1 MFFLSSENTIAEEV
15 ADAVSDNVKFVSW
28 DTIRNYL
35 LDKTPLIMDFV
46 LKLIIAVIVILV
58 GIRIIKFVRKQVR
71 KILEKTNLDEGLK
84 QFLDHLFNV
93 FLYFVLIMLVLG
105 TFGITASSVIA
116 IIGSVGLSIGLAL
129 QGTLSN
135 FAGGVLILLLK
146 PFVVGDYIKEDT
158 NGNEGTV
165 SEIQL
170 FYTKLVTVDNKTVI
184 LPNGTLS
191 NCSLTNYTNQDKR
204 MIDLKVGI
212 SYQADLKTAKE
223 LMEKV
228 MMEEPARLENEEMRV
243 FVSELGESSGVIGI
257 RAWVSTENY
266 WEARWRVI
274 EKVKYVLD
282 ENGIEIPYPQMDVTI
297 REKKEDQIEKPT
309 KEL

>member
-15 ADAVSDNVKFVSW
+15 ADVVSDNVKFVSW

-158 NGNEGTV
+158 NGNEGIV

-243 FVSELGESSGVIGI
+243 FVSELGESSVVIGI

-274 EKVKYVLD
+274 EKIKYVLD

-297 REKKEDQIEKPT
+297 REKKEEP
-309 KEL
+309 L

>member
-243 FVSELGESSGVIGI
+243 FVSELGESSVVIGI

>member
-15 ADAVSDNVKFVSW
+15 ADVVSDNVKFVSW

-243 FVSELGESSGVIGI
+243 FVSELGESSVVIGI

>member
-243 FVSELGESSGVIGI
+243 FVSELGESSVVIGI

-297 REKKEDQIEKPT
+297 REKKEEP
-309 KEL
+309 L

>member
-243 FVSELGESSGVIGI
+243 FVSELGESSVVIGI

-282 ENGIEIPYPQMDVTI
+282 ENGIEIPYPQMDVTS
-297 REKKEDQIEKPT
+297 REKKEEP
-309 KEL
+309 L

>member
-243 FVSELGESSGVIGI
+243 FVSELGESSVVIGI

-274 EKVKYVLD
+274 EKIKYVLD

>member
-1 MFFLSSENTIAEEV
+1 MFFLSSENTIAKEV
-15 ADAVSDNVKFVSW
+15 ADVVSDNVKFVSW

-243 FVSELGESSGVIGI
+243 FVSELGESSVVIGI

-274 EKVKYVLD
+274 EKIKYVLD

-297 REKKEDQIEKPT
+297 REKKEET
-309 KEL
+309 L

>member
-15 ADAVSDNVKFVSW
+15 ADVVSDNVKFVGW

-35 LDKTPLIMDFV
+35 RDKTPLVMDFV

-170 FYTKLVTVDNKTVI
+170 FYTKLMTGDNKTVI

-243 FVSELGESSGVIGI
+243 FVSELGESSVVIGI

-274 EKVKYVLD
+274 EKIKYVLD

-297 REKKEDQIEKPT
+297 REKKEEP
-309 KEL
+309 L

>member
-15 ADAVSDNVKFVSW
+15 ADVVSDNVKFVGW

-35 LDKTPLIMDFV
+35 LDKTPLVMDFV

-170 FYTKLVTVDNKTVI
+170 FYTKLMTVDNKTVI

-243 FVSELGESSGVIGI
+243 FVSELGESSVVIGI

-274 EKVKYVLD
+274 EKIKYVLD

-297 REKKEDQIEKPT
+297 REKKEEP
-309 KEL
+309 L

>member
-135 FAGGVLILLLK
+135 FAGGVLILLMK

-243 FVSELGESSGVIGI
+243 FVSELGESSVVIGI

>member
-1 MFFLSSENTIAEEV
+1 MFFLSSGNTIAQEV
-15 ADAVSDNVKFVSW
+15 ADAVTDNVKIVSW
-28 DTIRNYL
+28 DTIRKYL
-35 LDKTPLIMDFV
+35 LDKAPLVMDFV

-93 FLYFVLIMLVLG
+93 FLYFVLIMVVLG

-146 PFVVGDYIKEDT
+146 PFVVGDYIREDT

-165 SEIQL
+165 AEIQL

-212 SYQADLKTAKE
+212 SYQADLKTAKD

-228 MMEEPARLENEEMRV
+228 MLEEPARLENEDMRV
-243 FVSELGESSGVIGI
+243 FVSELGDSAVIIGI
-257 RAWVSTENY
+257 RAWVSTGDY
-266 WEARWRVI
+266 WEARWRVT
-274 EKVKYVLD
+274 EKIKYVLD

-297 REKKEDQIEKPT
+297 REKKEEKP
-309 KEL
+309 